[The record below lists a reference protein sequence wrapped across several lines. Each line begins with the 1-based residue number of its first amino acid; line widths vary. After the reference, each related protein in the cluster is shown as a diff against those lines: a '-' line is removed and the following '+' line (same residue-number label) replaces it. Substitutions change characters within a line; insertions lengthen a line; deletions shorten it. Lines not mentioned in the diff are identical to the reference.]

1 LTTTPR
7 IRTGAAEDIENAA
20 TYYERAACWTWRG
33 VPPGTPACP
42 RPHHRDARAF
52 PVIENHCRRGL
63 LQRFPYGVYFLL
75 EENAAIVIA
84 VLRMHRHP
92 DTWRTRRSPG

>member
-1 LTTTPR
+1 VGFLQELRRVLDRITETP
-7 IRTGAAEDIENAA
+7 GQ
-20 TYYERAACWTWRG
+20 
-33 VPPGTPACP
+33 
-42 RPHHRDARAF
+42 F